1 MSAAAVLGAGAGAGG
16 GLVALPAAAGPLALA
31 VLRVSELLPA
41 EGWVILTGFLAAA
54 SCGLLGC
61 YLVLRRL
68 SMLGDAISH
77 AALPGIVIAFLLTS
91 SRTSLPMLAGAA
103 ALGVLTTFLI
113 EALEKTR
120 RVHQDAAIGTTF
132 TTLFAIGVLL
142 VVLAAGNVDL
152 DQECVLYGELELV
165 TLDLVPLG
173 SQPPAVPGP
182 GAGSAGADLM
192 SLAAGARAGD
202 LGPRA
207 TVVLAAVFA
216 LVLAF
221 VALLWK
227 ELLVCS
233 FDPQLAASMGI
244 RVGLIHYLLM
254 GMVSVTVVAAF
265 ESVGVILVV
274 AMLIAPAATAQLCTD
289 RLPAM
294 MGMVLVVAAVSAV
307 GGHQLAGALAG
318 ASTAGGMATV
328 AGLCF
333 AAAWLLAPRHGLLA
347 RWAAHAM
354 VRLQVARENLAGELL
369 RAEQHGALGAGPG
382 RAGAPLRVVGA
393 LRAAGSAQRA
403 PARPRAP
410 NRRGHARAD
419 RPRARARRRG
429 ARGAPALAAA
439 ARAARLRPRARAPG
453 SASAGA
459 PGAARSVR
467 PGGRGGG
474 AGGPVR
480 LPRRR
485 CCRRAHARGIVR
497 ARPPAAAR
505 ARRRRAGP

>member
-369 RAEQHGALGAGPG
+369 RAEQHGH
-382 RAGAPLRVVGA
+382 
-393 LRAAGSAQRA
+393 SA
-403 PARPRAP
+403 PALAELA
-410 NRRGHARAD
+410 RRFGWSVRFAR
-419 RPRARARRRG
+419 RVARSARRRG
-429 ARGAPALAAA
+429 LVRRTAAGTLALTARGRALAAEVRAVHRRWQQQLEQLGYDREHAHLAAHRLEHLAPPGAFGPAAEAGAPAG
-439 ARAARLRPRARAPG
+439 R
-453 SASAGA
+453 SAS
-459 PGAARSVR
+459 P
-467 PGGRGGG
+467 GGG
-474 AGGPVR
+474 AAGGR
-480 LPRRR
+480 T
-485 CCRRAHARGIVR
+485 
-497 ARPPAAAR
+497 PAV
-505 ARRRRAGP
+505 